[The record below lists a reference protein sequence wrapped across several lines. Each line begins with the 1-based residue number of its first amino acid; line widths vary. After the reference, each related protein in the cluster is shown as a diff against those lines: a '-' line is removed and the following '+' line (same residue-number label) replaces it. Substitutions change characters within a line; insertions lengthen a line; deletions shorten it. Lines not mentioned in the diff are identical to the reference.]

1 MKSIHRIVVAPAL
14 ALLATAAPLALSL
27 AAPSVQDVPPAPE
40 APGVTASPTP
50 ARPTVPT
57 ELFEVVKVVD
67 GDTIHVLK
75 DGKVEKLRLLS
86 VDTEERIRP
95 NQKQDPSK
103 PMTLFGEE
111 CAQWAVE
118 FFAQLADEDGKT
130 RVGLL
135 FPEGEEA
142 RGTFGRLLCHVIL
155 PDGRDFNLM
164 LVQLGK
170 SPYYNKYGNSRMKHA
185 EFVEAQRTARAKQ
198 LGIWNPATN
207 RPETPG
213 APMYARDYDALLTW
227 WQARADAIDAYELV
241 VAEDPVGVFTSED
254 HEMLDLALL
263 LGDEVSVFGTVDRIF
278 EERDG
283 SRTLLLRASVKDKAL
298 RVKVPADAV
307 DALRPAELDA
317 LTEYGRQNYAWF
329 RGVITSGERGFELV
343 LRDPAQVERAG
354 PEPAMPAPAAR

>member
-1 MKSIHRIVVAPAL
+1 MKSITRTTL
-14 ALLATAAPLALSL
+14 ALLATAAPLALSF
-27 AAPSVQDVPPAPE
+27 ATSRTQDVPPAPE

-50 ARPTVPT
+50 ARPAVPT
-57 ELFEVVKVVD
+57 ELYEVVKVVD

-95 NQKQDPSK
+95 NQKQNPDK

-111 CAQWAVE
+111 CALWAVD
-118 FFAQLADEDGKT
+118 FFAALADEDGKT

-135 FPEGEEA
+135 FPEGKEA

-170 SPYYNKYGNSRMKHA
+170 SPYYNKYGNSRVKHA
-185 EFVEAQRTARAKQ
+185 EFVEAQRNARAKQ

-207 RPETPG
+207 EPKTPG
-213 APMYARDYDALLTW
+213 APVYKRDYDELLVW
-227 WQARADAIDAYELV
+227 WQARADAIDAYELRA
-241 VAEDPVGVFTSED
+241 AEDPVGVFTSED

-263 LGDEVSVFGTVDRIF
+263 LGEEVTVFGTVDRVF

-283 SRTLLLRASVKDKAL
+283 SRTFLLRASVKDKAL

-307 DALRPAELDA
+307 EALRPAALDA
-317 LTEYGRQNYAWF
+317 LTEYGRQNYAYF
-329 RGVITSGERGFELV
+329 RGVITRGERGFELV

-354 PEPAMPAPAAR
+354 PEPAMPTAGAAR